1 MVEGG
6 KVVVL
11 LKRVEALHPSDITAK
26 DLLENR
32 LLHCIVLSSS
42 LVGKEYEGEFFG
54 GIGGISG
61 GGNL

>member
-6 KVVVL
+6 EVAVL

-26 DLLENR
+26 DLLENW

-42 LVGKEYEGEFFG
+42 LVGKEYEGNFSG
-54 GIGGISG
+54 GLGESR